1 MDVDPKTGEV
11 KPRGGGQV
19 GNPKGDKPEL
29 GPDGKPLGLIKKGMR
44 AVKGA
49 IGGGLATATRNDPN
63 AGILQ
68 KGAAVTG
75 ALAGRALGGAF
86 KVAGQAI
93 GGLGAGIRGDG
104 GKKQPDGGTPPEGGT
119 TQPQGG
125 TQGGTT
131 QTPTPPKGPQGGTTP
146 PKGPQTPPVDKNK
159 DGVDDKTGAEVDA
172 DGDGKNDVT
181 KKPVKRQK
189 TGGKV
194 KGQVSDTD
202 SAKYQRDRRA
212 KLKQQQKDANKDGK
226 DDATGQPIQQQ
237 PATGGKGAAQADA
250 QADDIAARKDAVAQ
264 SKAQRG
270 AITPQDHQLIRND
283 LAALAQTKDPKIARK
298 IADKLSAYK
307 DQGTDVSDYASSL
320 NAVQKKV
327 GIKGTAAKVARGMRS
342 EAYQF
347 MNSILESVNLTWQD
361 IGYDVIILEEETEYV
376 YLIPAGL
383 QRIRE
388 LAGV

>member
-1 MDVDPKTGEV
+1 MDVEIDPDTGERNQ
-11 KPRGGGQV
+11 KIRGGGQV
-19 GNPKGDKPEL
+19 GNPDADKPEL
-29 GPDGKPLGLIKKGMR
+29 GPDGKPLGLIKRGMR

-93 GGLGAGIRGDG
+93 GGLGAGFKGDD
-104 GKKQPDGGTPPEGGT
+104 GKEQPGGT
-119 TQPQGG
+119 TPQGPQGG
-125 TQGGTT
+125 T
-131 QTPTPPKGPQGGTTP
+131 TPPKGPQGGTTP
-146 PKGPQTPPVDKNK
+146 PKRPQTPTVDANK

-181 KKPVKRQK
+181 KKPVKKPK
-189 TGGKV
+189 TGGKI

-212 KLKQQQKDANKDGK
+212 KIKQQQKDANKDGK
-226 DDATGQPIQQQ
+226 DDATGQPIQQD
-237 PATGGKGAAQADA
+237 PATAGQPNVGGKGAAQADA

>member
-1 MDVDPKTGEV
+1 M
-11 KPRGGGQV
+11 
-19 GNPKGDKPEL
+19 
-29 GPDGKPLGLIKKGMR
+29 
-44 AVKGA
+44 
-49 IGGGLATATRNDPN
+49 
-63 AGILQ
+63 LQ

-86 KVAGQAI
+86 KMAGQAI
-93 GGLGAGIRGDG
+93 GGLGAGLKGDD
-104 GKKQPDGGTPPEGGT
+104 GKKQPGGT
-119 TQPQGG
+119 TP
-125 TQGGTT
+125 GGTT

-181 KKPVKRQK
+181 KKPVKKQK

-327 GIKGTAAKVARGMRS
+327 GIQGTAAKVARGMRS